1 MKYLQGSGE
10 AGAEYSCF
18 ARGWPPCKST
28 SFSVIKSS
36 NLQTQRGEAIYVDK
50 VINVASVDLSY
61 QGADKSILTVG
72 RWGQASGWINTQGD
86 RLLFKDRLRPE
97 LTKPRLVLTV
107 DQQIPL
113 TKTASHQELA
123 QEIMAHCKAMGIDP
137 RFVIVDGTGLGG
149 GTASHL
155 KKYWGDVLSLDWATG
170 ASQRKILTDHT
181 FTAAERYDGVNTE
194 LYFTFAQWLDPVVN
208 AILINPI
215 IGNSATQSQSLYS
228 QLSSRR
234 YRPVKGGRLRIESKP
249 EYKARMQF
257 SPDEGDSV
265 VMLPHLI
272 RMRTSDL
279 PGMIQQSGNSDIG
292 ADGKIIGSMGGRITK
307 DRMQT
312 ANDPN
317 DTVTP
322 VDSAKES
329 VDE

>member
-1 MKYLQGSGE
+1 
-10 AGAEYSCF
+10 
-18 ARGWPPCKST
+18 
-28 SFSVIKSS
+28 
-36 NLQTQRGEAIYVDK
+36 
-50 VINVASVDLSY
+50 
-61 QGADKSILTVG
+61 
-72 RWGQASGWINTQGD
+72 
-86 RLLFKDRLRPE
+86 
-97 LTKPRLVLTV
+97 
-107 DQQIPL
+107 
-113 TKTASHQELA
+113 
-123 QEIMAHCKAMGIDP
+123 MGIDP

-292 ADGKIIGSMGGRITK
+292 ADGKIIGSTGGRITK